1 MIVDKIRRGGF
12 MARRKESLSVV
23 MVLVC
28 MMFFGIQTDGRSQE
42 KPAKST
48 GPVVQESPAIQQPY
62 THPRMKRRG
71 LIVIVDLNVTPLT
84 YTGSCPAV
92 FTLKGQIYA
101 NKAMTVLYKIVRS
114 DNVPM
119 EPVALTFEKE
129 ERKEITYTWQIGDP
143 IRSAAFN
150 EWALIEAIYPINTK
164 IRSNVAFLKGSCGD
178 RTNVKQQGE
187 LGPQVG
193 QKGQPAASTGFPGPQ
208 PGGSGP
214 MPMGLPMNPPG
225 QTGQPVLTPGF
236 QGGPG
241 PGNMPIAQ
249 PGQSGPGPSSTPMF
263 HPGQKGPIPSESPI
277 PPGNGKGSMSG
288 SLPLP
293 QPDVRTSPGTE
304 K

>member
-1 MIVDKIRRGGF
+1 

-23 MVLVC
+23 LALVC
-28 MMFFGIQTDGRSQE
+28 MMFFGIQTDGHSQE
-42 KPAKST
+42 KPAKPA
-48 GPVVQESPAIQQPY
+48 GPVVQESPAIQRPY

-84 YTGSCPAV
+84 YAGPCPAV
-92 FTLKGQIYA
+92 FNLKGQIYA

-119 EPVALTFEKE
+119 EPVAIMFEKE

-143 IRSAAFN
+143 IRSASFN

-178 RTNVKQQGE
+178 RTDVKQQDA
-187 LGPQVG
+187 LGQQVG
-193 QKGQPAASTGFPGPQ
+193 QKGHSAASTGFPGPQ
-208 PGGSGP
+208 PGGKGP
-214 MPMGLPMNPPG
+214 MPIGLPMNPPG

-236 QGGPG
+236 QSGQG
-241 PGNMPIAQ
+241 PGNIPIPIAQ
-249 PGQSGPGPSSTPMF
+249 PDQSGPGPSSTPMF
-263 HPGQKGPIPSESPI
+263 HPGQKGPIPSEPPI
-277 PPGNGKGSMSG
+277 PPGNGKGPVSG
-288 SLPLP
+288 SLPLL
-293 QPDVRTSPGTE
+293 QPDVKTLPGTE